1 MKMMYKVYYII
12 NDKVYDS
19 LFDTKEAVQMFC
31 EAMVN
36 NGCNAIMSKW
46 TWNVN
51 IEE

>member
-1 MKMMYKVYYII
+1 MKMMYKVCYII

-19 LFDTKEAVQMFC
+19 LFDTKEAAQMFC

>member
-1 MKMMYKVYYII
+1 MKMMHKVYYII
-12 NDKVYDS
+12 NES
-19 LFDTKEAVQMFC
+19 LFDTKEAAQMFC